1 MNITDTRIRL
11 AKKDDSKIRAFASI
25 TIENC
30 FAVHNIKV
38 IQGEET
44 LYISMPRKKLPNGE
58 FKDIC
63 HAINSETR
71 EVISNAVLKAYEE
84 ALKQENN

>member
-1 MNITDTRIRL
+1 MKITDTRIRL
-11 AKKDDSKIRAFASI
+11 AKLEDSKVKAFASI
-25 TIENC
+25 TIDDA

-38 IQGEET
+38 IQGTES
-44 LYISMPRKKLPNGE
+44 LFISMPNKKLPNGE

-71 EVISNAVLKAYEE
+71 QQITDAVIQAYEAE
-84 ALKQENN
+84 LNKAE